1 VKINAWNFPILFLEK
16 LKLQTNHLKERYEK
30 TINTDKYRQY
40 RHGPGTNIRIR
51 SDCRQRE

>member
-1 VKINAWNFPILFLEK
+1 VTINAWNFPILFLEK
-16 LKLQTNHLKERYEK
+16 LKPQTNHLKERYEK

-40 RHGPGTNIRIR
+40 RHGPNIRIR